1 MDCDV
6 DLSAATLSAATPSQ
20 LVAHRGFQHAV
31 RLEFAN
37 RRITTNVILGSAWA
51 RRPLALRSGRRT
63 YHRGRFVLPKSES
76 TYLIVLA
83 MIPPWM
89 DYFFSM
95 LEAFS
100 LFEFRWCQAEHGGCE
115 DRSRPTQAH
124 PMFAPR
130 FLLPMESFQRPL
142 ARHSMLVQFQ

>member
-1 MDCDV
+1 MGAQTT
-6 DLSAATLSAATPSQ
+6 SAQ
-20 LVAHRGFQHAV
+20 KRH
-31 RLEFAN
+31 
-37 RRITTNVILGSAWA
+37 
-51 RRPLALRSGRRT
+51 RT

-100 LFEFRWCQAEHGGCE
+100 LFEFR
-115 DRSRPTQAH
+115 
-124 PMFAPR
+124 
-130 FLLPMESFQRPL
+130 
-142 ARHSMLVQFQ
+142 